1 MGKETENK
9 KHRRLSIAEL
19 KNFKGFENYSDK
31 QAEETIQTL
40 EKVAILFY
48 QFHKKQKLLEA
59 KVAGEKKL
67 KTKKGGKGESRDAV

>member
-1 MGKETENK
+1 MAQETGDK

-19 KNFKGFENYSDK
+19 RNFKGFENYSDK

-59 KVAGEKKL
+59 NMTRAKKIN
-67 KTKKGGKGESRDAV
+67 KKKGEQNGQRDSV

>member
-1 MGKETENK
+1 MAQETEDK

-19 KNFKGFENYSDK
+19 RNFKGFENYSDK

-67 KTKKGGKGESRDAV
+67 KTKKGGKDESRNAV